1 MSEKK
6 GFNRRDFLKIVGAST
21 GVAASGCAQELPE
34 KLIPY
39 VVQPDEVVPGVA
51 SWYAA
56 SCGECTAGCGVLVR
70 TREGRVVKVEGN
82 PNHPVNKGG
91 LCAVGQSSVQGL
103 YDPDRV
109 REPLKREVNGSFK
122 PISWKEAID
131 EIAEAIALGSKTG
144 KETVLI
150 SKPLSA
156 SSSSLADEF
165 VSNIPKAS
173 RVEYDL
179 FDDAAEKQ
187 AAELSFGSG
196 SEVAYEFE
204 GVKTIVNF
212 GADFLE
218 TWKSPVEFTKGF
230 TKGRVPGKDGTIS
243 RLIQFEPRLSM
254 TAANADSWVKNAPG
268 TEHRILR
275 ALLALV
281 YKSVGAKNISGSSA
295 VVDQIVAGASV
306 EQDLRDTG
314 VSVEKLQ
321 EIADELASSSR
332 SLVLSGGSSVS
343 GEQEVYCAVLANTL
357 NTVLGNIGSSVLVRN
372 AGGTASDGPKELRAL
387 ISRMASDERPVG
399 VLFVSGVNP
408 AFTLPSKSGF
418 AKAAGKAGLV
428 VALSTN
434 LDETS
439 RLAQIV
445 LPKSTS
451 FEAWSDSEPSPGL
464 FNLNQPAMQPLY
476 PSQSL
481 GDTLLAIAA
490 SEKLNK
496 PIGEAVGFV
505 DYIKEQWKA
514 RTGAAGFEQRW
525 LEYVQAGG
533 EWSGYAGK
541 RGAAKPL
548 LASAASVEAPASS
561 PKGLSVLSYP
571 TVHYADGSAA
581 NRPWMQE
588 APDPMTTIVWGSWIE
603 IHPDTASK
611 VGVAKGDVVQLA
623 TPQGEIEAPAFLTKH
638 IHPDLVAL
646 PIGQGHQGL
655 GRYASGVGVNP
666 LSISPVSDTGPLT
679 HRLFSKVKLSPSVSK
694 EAMVISQGHDVQYER
709 GITRTVSLATLA
721 GEGAHGAKNGHGS
734 HAKNGHGNGHDDGH
748 GGHGDHHVPDDF
760 HVAHH
765 DLHALGPHPEPKQ
778 MYKQMPHVQYSW
790 GMSIDLASC
799 TGCSACVTAC
809 YAENNIPTV
818 GKEFCKQGR
827 EMSWIRVQRFFEEDD
842 AEQPVTGFQPMMC
855 QHCGN
860 APCEPVCPVYATYHS
875 DEGLNTMVYNR
886 CVGTR
891 YCSNNCSYKV
901 RRFNWFNYD
910 LPEPMNWQLNPD
922 VTTRSVGVMEKC
934 SFCIQRIKE
943 GTNAAKDAGREV
955 QDGEVQPACASSCPA
970 DAIKFGNLNDPESE
984 VYQNSQSKRGYKVL
998 DAHLNTQ
1005 PAITYLAKV
1014 VHEDGQKKG

>member
-56 SCGECTAGCGVLVR
+56 SCGECSAGCGVLVR

-82 PNHPVNKGG
+82 PSHPVNKGG

-109 REPLKREVNGSFK
+109 REPLKREVNGAFK

-131 EIAEAIALGSKTG
+131 EIAGAIAKASSAG
-144 KETVLI
+144 KETVLLT
-150 SKPLSA
+150 KPLAGSIT
-156 SSSSLADEF
+156 SLTEEF
-165 VSNIPKAS
+165 VKNVQGAS
-173 RVEYDL
+173 HIEYDL
-179 FDDAAEKQ
+179 FDDAAGKS
-187 AAELSFGSG
+187 AAEISFGPG
-196 SEVAYEFE
+196 TEVSYEFE

-243 RLIQFEPRLSM
+243 RLIQFEPRLSL
-254 TAANADSWVKNAPG
+254 TAANADSWIKNAPG
-268 TEHRILR
+268 SEHKILR

-281 YKSVGAKNISGSSA
+281 YKKAGAKNLQGSAS
-295 VVDQIVAGASV
+295 VVDQILSGSSV
-306 EQDLRDTG
+306 EADLKGTG
-314 VSVEKLQ
+314 VTAEKLQ
-321 EIADELASSSR
+321 NIATELVDSPS
-332 SLVLSGGSSVS
+332 SLVLSGGSAVG
-343 GEQEVYCAVLANTL
+343 GEQEVYCGVLANAL
-357 NTVLGNIGSSVLVRN
+357 NAVLGNLGSSVLLRN
-372 AGGTASDGPKELRAL
+372 GKAKTAAAPAQLRELTTRL
-387 ISRMASDERPVG
+387 ASEERPVG
-399 VLFVSGVNP
+399 VLFVSGANP
-408 AFTLPSKSGF
+408 VFTLPANSGF
-418 AKAAGKAGLV
+418 SKAAGKAGLV

-439 RLAQIV
+439 RMAQIV

-451 FEAWSDSEPSPGL
+451 FETWSDSEPSPGL
-464 FNLNQPAMQPLY
+464 FNLNQPSMQPLY
-476 PSQSL
+476 PTQSL

-496 PIGEAVGFV
+496 PIGDAVGFV
-505 DYIKEQWKA
+505 DYIKSQWKA
-514 RTGAAGFEQRW
+514 RTGEGGFETRW

-533 EWSGYAGK
+533 EWSTYKNK
-541 RGAAKPL
+541 RGGAKSL
-548 LASAASVEAPASS
+548 LASAAKVSAPSDSV
-561 PKGLSVLSYP
+561 KGLSMLSYP
-571 TVHYADGSAA
+571 TVHFADGSVA

-588 APDPMTTIVWGSWIE
+588 TPDPMTTIVWGSWIE
-603 IHPDTASK
+603 IHPDTAAK
-611 VGVAKGDVVQLA
+611 VGVSQGDVVQLA
-623 TPQGEIEAPAFLTKH
+623 TPQGEIEAPAFVTKH

-655 GRYASGVGVNP
+655 GRYASGIGVNP
-666 LSISPVSDTGPLT
+666 LALSPTTDSGPLT
-679 HRLFSKVKLSPSVSK
+679 HRLFSKIKLSPSVSK
-694 EAMVISQGHDVQYER
+694 ETMVVSQGHDVQYER
-709 GITRTVSLATLA
+709 GITRTVSLAALA
-721 GEGAHGAKNGHGS
+721 GADGHGENHGHAKKAENGHGE
-734 HAKNGHGNGHDDGH
+734 
-748 GGHGDHHVPDDF
+748 GHGDHHVPEDF
-760 HVAHH
+760 HLAHH
-765 DLHALGPHPEPKQ
+765 DPNALGPHPEPKQ

-827 EMSWIRVQRFFEEDD
+827 EMSWIRVQRFFEDD
-842 AEQPVTGFQPMMC
+842 DHEQPVTGFQPMMC

-901 RRFNWFNYD
+901 RRFNWFNYE

-955 QDGEVQPACASSCPA
+955 QDGEIQPACAASCPA
-970 DAIKFGNLNDPESE
+970 DAITFGNLNDPESA

-998 DAHLNTQ
+998 DSHLNTQ

-1014 VHEDGQKKG
+1014 VHEDGQKKEHG